1 MNVVLD
7 TSLLLVLVDPNV
19 PIPPDSSGKPYEN
32 AREKLNLLV
41 ADLQKNHR
49 KILIPTPVLAELVWL
64 AEKAGPDYAALFNK
78 YGGVFEVVPFDQRAA
93 IELAMM
99 TAAAKKAGSI
109 RAGSTESMAKIKFD
123 RQIVAT
129 AKVNRVAAI
138 YTCDKNLKKFADDN
152 DLETVHLSDM
162 PLPAKDAQGS
172 LNLGKSDEANP

>member
-19 PIPPDSSGKPYEN
+19 PVPPDSSGKPIVG
-32 AREKLNLLV
+32 ARDRLNVLV

-64 AEKAGPDYAALFNK
+64 ADKAGPQYAALFNK
-78 YGGVFEVVPFDQRAA
+78 YGGVFQVVDFDQRAA

-99 TAAAKKAGSI
+99 TAAAKKTGSAK
-109 RAGSTESMAKIKFD
+109 AGSTVSMAKVKFD

-129 AKVNRVAAI
+129 AKVNRVVAI
-138 YTCDKNLKKFADDN
+138 YTCDGNLKKFAEDN
-152 DLETVHLSDM
+152 DIEAVHLNDM
-162 PLPAKDAQGS
+162 PLPLKEAQGS
-172 LNLGKSDEANP
+172 LDLEKPDEASP